1 MNRFKLALRLLQ
13 RDGRSGELTLLV
25 LALLIAVASATTIS
39 LFADR
44 LQRTLTVQ
52 AAEFLAGDLV
62 VASSLPIA
70 DDWHKQAA
78 GLELTA
84 SQTTEFSSVLLEN
97 GQMLLAAIKAV
108 SQSYPLRGFLKTLE
122 TEAGEENRVNQG
134 PEPGTAWVE
143 KRILSALHLQLG
155 DMLTVGEKPLQ
166 VTRILTYEPDKRGD
180 FYSFS
185 PRVIINQADLQA
197 TGVIQPGSHVH
208 YFYQFIGAET
218 QLAAFKQWLKPQLN
232 PSQRI
237 LDIREDRPEL
247 GSALQRA
254 ERYLGLSSIVV
265 VLIAGVAIAM
275 AAGRYTE
282 RHFNA
287 SALLRCLG
295 CKQRE
300 ILWLYTLQFLLLGAL
315 ASAVGCLLGWLGQL
329 GLFYV
334 LKPLLPQQLAGPG
347 WLAVVFGF
355 VTGMAILLGF
365 ALPPLLRLQK
375 VSPLRVL
382 RRDLEPLPANAW
394 LIYGLAIAIMS
405 VLIGRYSND
414 WQMTA
419 SVIGVGLMSILVLG
433 LLITGVLSMLRPLL
447 PRLGVAWRF
456 GVQGLLRNRR
466 ASVGQILAF
475 SITLAAMSLSFTVR
489 SDLIDQWQQQ
499 LPERAPNHFALNII
513 PAQQP
518 AFARDLQQ
526 AGIDSSAFYP
536 VVRGR
541 LVAINDDAVQKRVSK
556 DSQGEAATHRELS
569 LTWAATIPADN
580 TITAGEVWPQD
591 QAGWVSVEQKLA
603 DNLNIKVGDQ
613 LLFTIGSDQVSAR
626 VANLRSLQWD
636 TMKPNFYM
644 IFSPATL
651 EGFPATYLTSFYLP
665 DARKDL
671 LNQLLKSYPAITIL
685 EVDQILK
692 QFKTI
697 LMQLTQAIDLLL
709 YFALLA
715 GFTVLFAAVYA
726 TLDDRIQQGA
736 LMRTLGAKRGW
747 LRTTH
752 LIEFGFLG
760 AVAGGLA
767 AILLQVILYVLY
779 SRVMHIPYHASWL
792 SVLSL
797 LAIGAVSVGLAGY
810 WGVRE
815 VVNQSPMRVLRRL

>member
-1 MNRFKLALRLLQ
+1 MNRFKLALRLLK

-39 LFADR
+39 LFVDR
-44 LQRTLTVQ
+44 LQRTLTIQ

-62 VASSLPIA
+62 VTSSTPIEDTWSQRA
-70 DDWHKQAA
+70 E
-78 GLELTA
+78 GLNLTQ
-84 SQTTEFSSVLLEN
+84 SQTAEFSSVLLEN
-97 GQMLLAAIKAV
+97 EQMLLAAIKAV
-108 SQSYPLRGFLKTLE
+108 SQGYPLRGFLKTQE
-122 TEAGEENRVNQG
+122 AEGATEIQITHGPQQG
-134 PEPGTAWVE
+134 TVWVE
-143 KRILSALHLQLG
+143 KRILSALNLQLG

-166 VTRILTYEPDKRGD
+166 LTRILTYEPDKRGD

-185 PRVIINQADLQA
+185 PRVIINQADLPA

-208 YFYQFIGAET
+208 YFYQFIGGET
-218 QLAAFKQWLKPQLN
+218 PLGVFKKWLKPQLN

-237 LDIREDRPEL
+237 LDIHEDRPEL

-265 VLIAGVAIAM
+265 ILIAGVAIAM

-300 ILWLYTLQFLLLGAL
+300 ILWLYTAQFLVLGAL
-315 ASAVGCLLGWLGQL
+315 ASAAGCLLGWLGQL
-329 GLFYV
+329 GLFYL
-334 LKPLLPQQLAGPG
+334 LKPLLPQQLANPSL
-347 WLAVVFGF
+347 LAVVFGF
-355 VTGMAILLGF
+355 ITGMAILLGF

-382 RRDLEPLPANAW
+382 QRDLEPLPAKAW
-394 LIYGLAIAIMS
+394 LIYGLAISIMS
-405 VLIGRYSND
+405 MLIWRYSND

-419 SVIGVGLMSILVLG
+419 GIIGVGILTLLVLG
-433 LLITGVLSMLRPLL
+433 LLVTGMLKLLRPLL
-447 PRLGVAWRF
+447 PKLGLPWRF
-456 GVQGLLRNRR
+456 GVQGLLRNSR
-466 ASVGQILAF
+466 ASVSQILAF

-489 SDLIDQWQQQ
+489 NDLIDQWQRQ
-499 LPERAPNHFALNII
+499 LPEHAPNHFVLNII

-518 AFARDLQQ
+518 AFEQDLLR

-541 LVAINDDAVQKRVSK
+541 LVEINAEAVQKRVSK
-556 DSQGEAATHRELS
+556 DSQGEAAIHRELS
-569 LTWAATIPADN
+569 LTWAPSLPEDN
-580 TITAGEVWPQD
+580 VITAGEAWSVD

-603 DNLNIKVGDQ
+603 DNLGIKVGDN
-613 LLFTIGSDQVSAR
+613 LLFTVGSAQVKAR

-644 IFSPATL
+644 IFSPGTL
-651 EGFPATYLTSFYLP
+651 NDFPFTYLTSFYLP
-665 DARKDL
+665 DAQKNL
-671 LNQLLKSYPAITIL
+671 LNQLLKTFPAITVL

-709 YFALLA
+709 YFALAA

-736 LMRTLGAKRGW
+736 LLRTLGAGRGW
-747 LRTTH
+747 LRKTH
-752 LIEFGFLG
+752 LVEFGFMG
-760 AVAGGLA
+760 ALAGALA
-767 AILLQVILYVLY
+767 AIIFQVILYVLY
-779 SRVMHIPYHASWL
+779 SRVMHIPY
-792 SVLSL
+792 VLSWRSAAIL
-797 LAIGAVSVGLAGY
+797 LTIGLFTIGLTGY
-810 WGVRE
+810 WGVRQ
-815 VVNQSPMRVLRRL
+815 VVNQSPLRVLRRL

>member
-1 MNRFKLALRLLQ
+1 MKRFGLALRLLL

-62 VASSLPIA
+62 LAGSMPI
-70 DDWHKQAA
+70 DDAWRRRAT
-78 GLELTA
+78 GLGLIP
-84 SQTTEFSSVLLEN
+84 SQTVEFSSVLLEN
-97 GQMLLAAIKAV
+97 EQMLLAAIKAV
-108 SQSYPLRGFLKTLE
+108 SQGYPLRGFLKTLE
-122 TEAGEENRVNQG
+122 TEAGAESQIAHG
-134 PEPGTAWVE
+134 PQPGTAWVE
-143 KRILSALHLQLG
+143 KRILSALNLHVG

-185 PRVIINQADLQA
+185 PRVVMHQADLPA

-208 YFYQFIGAET
+208 YFYQFIGEET
-218 QLAAFKQWLKPQLN
+218 ALVAFKKWLKPQLN

-237 LDIREDRPEL
+237 LDIHEDRPEL

-265 VLIAGVAIAM
+265 ILIAGAAIAM

-282 RHFNA
+282 RHFNT

-300 ILWLYTLQFLLLGAL
+300 IFRLYTVQFLVLGML
-315 ASAVGCLLGWLGQL
+315 TSAIGCLLGWLGQL

-334 LKPLLPQQLAGPG
+334 LKPLLPQQLANPSL
-347 WLAVVFGF
+347 LAVVFGF

-382 RRDLEPLPANAW
+382 RRDLEPLPAKAW

-405 VLIGRYSND
+405 VLVWRYSND

-419 SVIGVGLMSILVLG
+419 GIVGIGLSSLLVLG
-433 LLITGVLSMLRPLL
+433 LLVTGMLKLLRPWL
-447 PRLGVAWRF
+447 PKLGLTWRF
-456 GVQGLLRNRR
+456 GLQGLLRNSR
-466 ASVGQILAF
+466 ASVSQILAF

-489 SDLIDQWQQQ
+489 SDLIDQWRQQ

-518 AFARDLQQ
+518 AFAQDLLR

-541 LVAINDDAVQKRVSK
+541 LVEINTEAVQKRVSK
-556 DSQGEAATHRELS
+556 DSQGEAAIHRELS
-569 LTWAATIPADN
+569 LTWAPAIPADN
-580 TITAGEVWPQD
+580 SITSGEAWSAD

-603 DNLNIKVGDQ
+603 DNLGIKVGDD
-613 LLFTIGSDQVSAR
+613 LRFTVGGGQVSAR
-626 VANLRSLQWD
+626 VANIRSLQWD

-644 IFSPATL
+644 IFSPGTL
-651 EGFPATYLTSFYLP
+651 NDFPVTYLTSFYVP
-665 DARKDL
+665 DAQKNL
-671 LNQLLKSYPAITIL
+671 LNQLLKTYPATTIL
-685 EVDQILK
+685 DVDQILK

-709 YFALLA
+709 YFALAA

-726 TLDDRIQQGA
+726 TLDDRIRQGA
-736 LMRTLGAKRGW
+736 LLRTLGARRDW
-747 LRTTH
+747 LRKTH
-752 LIEFGFLG
+752 LVEFGVLG
-760 AVAGGLA
+760 ASAGILA
-767 AILLQVILYVLY
+767 AAISQAILYVLY
-779 SRVMHIPYHASWL
+779 SRVMHIPYEPSWL
-792 SVLSL
+792 AAATLPG
-797 LAIGAVSVGLAGY
+797 IGMLSVGLAGY
-810 WGVRE
+810 WGVSA
-815 VVNQSPMRVLRRL
+815 VVDQSPLRVLRRL